1 MLMDHAPSGDGERIL
16 QRSIVCKVASNRLL
30 SYPRTARILGAL
42 IGLLLSALPASAG
55 YLLDVGDVIE
65 ISVAG
70 VPDLQRR
77 VSIQL
82 DGSIS
87 FPLLGTIAV
96 AGLSPLQVQAKIQAA
111 LATKIIRRKTADG
124 RDDTVTIEPYDVTAT
139 VVEYRPIY
147 VNGDVSKPGE
157 YPYRP
162 LMTVHQAIAL
172 SGGYDV
178 GHATINNPFLQV
190 ADLRADYESLWLEFV
205 KEQLHVGRLR
215 AELAGKDSI
224 DLPEI
229 GEGPVSRSAVAEMIK
244 LENDELKTRLTDY
257 QREKAFLQRS
267 IKQAGQQVDV
277 LSEQSSKE
285 LEGVQADADELKRAL
300 DLFGKGTLT
309 SSRVTDARRAVLL
322 SSTRQLQTA
331 SQLMQVRKQQDEFS
345 RQLERLDD
353 QRKAAL
359 LQELQDAS
367 LKAGEIRAKLG
378 GAQMKLQYA
387 ASVRSQLAAGSG
399 VKPLVTVLRKG
410 ENGWE
415 SSTAAEEF
423 ELQPGDVVEI
433 AFRQE
438 SASGSYTR

>member
-1 MLMDHAPSGDGERIL
+1 MLMDDARSCDGEGVWQPSLAREL
-16 QRSIVCKVASNRLL
+16 VRKELL
-30 SYPRTARILGAL
+30 RYGGRARVLWAL

-87 FPLLGTIAV
+87 FPLLGTIVV

-111 LATKIIRRKTADG
+111 LATKIIRRKMADG
-124 RDDTVTIEPYDVTAT
+124 RDDIVTIEPYDVTAT

-162 LMTVHQAIAL
+162 LMTVHQAVAL

-190 ADLRADYESLWLEFV
+190 ADLRADYESLWLEFA

-215 AELAGKDSI
+215 AELAGKDTI
-224 DLPEI
+224 DQPALM
-229 GEGPVSRSAVAEMIK
+229 EGPVSRSAVAEMVK
-244 LENDELKTRLTDY
+244 LENDELRTRLTDY

-267 IKQAGQQVDV
+267 IKQAAQQVDV

-359 LQELQDAS
+359 LQELQDAG
-367 LKAGEIRAKLG
+367 LKAGEIRAKLEG
-378 GAQMKLQYA
+378 TQAKLQYA

-410 ENGWE
+410 GNGWE
-415 SSTAAEEF
+415 SSAAAEEF

-438 SASGSYTR
+438 PASGSYTR